1 MKREKRCRQA
11 SAVCNTL
18 SIAAAALAIML
29 FIAGAIN
36 AVPESILAGYILL
49 LAAAA
54 LCGAGA
60 GIFLL
65 SEVLEQNRQSRNEN
79 PEEHTARAVTEGK
92 ERR

>member
-18 SIAAAALAIML
+18 SIAAAGLSITL

-65 SEVLEQNRQSRNEN
+65 SADLGKSRRTRNEN
-79 PEEHTARAVTEGK
+79 PAGHTTPTQPESK
-92 ERR
+92 ERQ

>member
-18 SIAAAALAIML
+18 SIAAAALSITL

-54 LCGAGA
+54 LCGSGA

-65 SEVLEQNRQSRNEN
+65 SAHLEQSRQSRNEN
-79 PEEHTARAVTEGK
+79 PAEHTARIMTKGK

>member
-1 MKREKRCRQA
+1 MKKEKRCRQA

-18 SIAAAALAIML
+18 SIAAAALATTL
-29 FIAGAIN
+29 FIGGAIN
-36 AVPESILAGYILL
+36 AVPESILAGSILL

-65 SEVLEQNRQSRNEN
+65 SADLGKNRQTRNEN
-79 PEEHTARAVTEGK
+79 PAEHTARTMTEEQ
-92 ERR
+92 ERQ

>member
-18 SIAAAALAIML
+18 SIAAAALSITL

-65 SEVLEQNRQSRNEN
+65 SAVLEQNRQSRNVN
-79 PEEHTARAVTEGK
+79 PAEHTAPTQPESK